1 MTRPARADGTQRS
14 ASPAWTP
21 PASLPAIAGLVRGQQ
36 AIESV
41 DWLCDTLYREDHF
54 TVRTRSGPRATGTV
68 RNLAVG
74 ALHLAA
80 WYDTTEA
87 TRWASR
93 NMGWPFTIPGHIT
106 IITTAVGNR
115 SQGAGQLSGSGQHQE
130 RCQIVPPVSTMTGPP
145 SAPAAA
151 SRRCRRALGK
161 ESPTM
166 AESELFERGLQA
178 RRDVL
183 GAEYV
188 DANLADTDEFMMAFQ
203 RVVTEWAWGYAW
215 SRPGLDRK
223 TRSMLNLAILTALG
237 RPDELG
243 IYVKGAIATG
253 VSVDEIKEILIHAT
267 VYCGTPAGR
276 QAFRAAHEA
285 LLAEGVLDRPS

>member
-1 MTRPARADGTQRS
+1 
-14 ASPAWTP
+14 
-21 PASLPAIAGLVRGQQ
+21 
-36 AIESV
+36 
-41 DWLCDTLYREDHF
+41 
-54 TVRTRSGPRATGTV
+54 
-68 RNLAVG
+68 
-74 ALHLAA
+74 
-80 WYDTTEA
+80 
-87 TRWASR
+87 
-93 NMGWPFTIPGHIT
+93 
-106 IITTAVGNR
+106 
-115 SQGAGQLSGSGQHQE
+115 
-130 RCQIVPPVSTMTGPP
+130 
-145 SAPAAA
+145 
-151 SRRCRRALGK
+151 
-161 ESPTM
+161 M
-166 AESELFERGLQA
+166 AESELFDRGLQA

-253 VSVDEIKEILIHAT
+253 VSADEIKEILIHAT

-276 QAFRAAHEA
+276 QAFRAAHQA
-285 LLAEGVLDRPS
+285 LLAEGVLRPPS